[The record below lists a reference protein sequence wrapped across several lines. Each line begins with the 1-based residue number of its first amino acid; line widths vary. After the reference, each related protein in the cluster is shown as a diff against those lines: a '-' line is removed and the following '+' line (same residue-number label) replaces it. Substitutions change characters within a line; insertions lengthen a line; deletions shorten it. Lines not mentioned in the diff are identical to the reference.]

1 MIRKFLDLGIQPLA
15 NQYLNKPKN
24 LSVKKGQLY
33 NLKVCFNSKTKL
45 VSISKKIPVKK
56 MFNNTYPYKSSM
68 SKTMLNSFKNLSNEI
83 KKRFKPKLF
92 LEIGSNDGALIRN
105 FNIKNTVCVEP
116 CTNLAKITKKKGYLT
131 YAKYWNY
138 NLSAEIKKKF
148 NSIDVIY
155 AANTLTHIANL
166 REVFRS
172 ICNILS
178 NDGVLII
185 EDPSLLECIKQT
197 SYDQFYNEHIYVFS
211 ALAVKNIINEFELEL
226 FDIQKISTHGG
237 SLRYFIKRKK
247 NNQIKISNKVSTQIN
262 KEIKYGLD
270 KFSTFVKFGEKT
282 VNSKNKLIL
291 LLNRLKKQNKIIVG
305 YGATAKATTVL
316 NYCGIDE
323 KIIDFFIDTT
333 PDKINKYMP
342 GKKILIKKYNKK
354 IYKNVDYFLLG
365 AWNFKKEI
373 LKKEKKF
380 IKNGGKFITHV
391 PKPKIIIS

>member
-15 NQYLNKPKN
+15 NQYLSKPIN
-24 LSVKKGQLY
+24 LSLKKGQLY
-33 NLKVCFNSKTKL
+33 NLNVCFNSKTKL

-68 SKTMLNSFKNLSNEI
+68 SKTMLDSFKNLSNEI

-92 LEIGSNDGALIRN
+92 LEIGSNDGALIKN
-105 FNIKNTVCVEP
+105 FSIKNTLCVEP
-116 CTNLAKITKKKGYLT
+116 CSNLAKITKKNGYFT
-131 YAKYWNY
+131 YSKYWDY
-138 NLSAEIKKKF
+138 TLSTKIKKRF
-148 NSIDVIY
+148 NSVDVIY

-166 REVFRS
+166 RDVFKS

-178 NDGVLII
+178 NNGVLII
-185 EDPSLLECIKQT
+185 EDPSLLECIKKT

-211 ALAVKNIINEFELEL
+211 ALAVKNIINEFGLEL

-247 NNQIKISNKVSTQIN
+247 NNQIKISNKVSTQID

-282 VNSKNKLIL
+282 VNSKNKLIS
-291 LLNRLKKQNKIIVG
+291 LLNKLKKQNKTIVG

-316 NYCGIDE
+316 NYCDIDE
-323 KIIDFFIDTT
+323 KTIDFFIDTT

-342 GKKILIKKYNKK
+342 GKKILIKRYNKK

-380 IKNGGKFITHV
+380 IKKGGKFITHV
-391 PKPKIIIS
+391 PKPKILIS

>member
-15 NQYLNKPKN
+15 NQYLSKPIN
-24 LSVKKGQLY
+24 LSLKKGQLY
-33 NLKVCFNSKTKL
+33 NLNVCFNSKTKL

-68 SKTMLNSFKNLSNEI
+68 SKTMLDSFKNLSNEI

-92 LEIGSNDGALIRN
+92 LEIGSNDGALIKN
-105 FNIKNTVCVEP
+105 FSIKNTLCVEP
-116 CTNLAKITKKKGYLT
+116 CSNLAKITKKNGYFT
-131 YAKYWNY
+131 YSKYWDY
-138 NLSAEIKKKF
+138 TLSTKIKKRF
-148 NSIDVIY
+148 NSVDVIY

-166 REVFRS
+166 RDVFKS

-178 NDGVLII
+178 NNGVLII
-185 EDPSLLECIKQT
+185 EDPSLLECIKKT

-211 ALAVKNIINEFELEL
+211 ALAVKNIINEFGLEL

-247 NNQIKISNKVSTQIN
+247 NNQIKISNKVTTQIN

-270 KFSTFVKFGEKT
+270 KFSTFVKFGKKT
-282 VNSKNKLIL
+282 VNSKNRLISL
-291 LLNRLKKQNKIIVG
+291 LYRLKKQNKTIAG

-316 NYCGIDE
+316 NYCDIDE

-342 GKKILIKKYNKK
+342 GKKIPIKKYNKK

-380 IKNGGKFITHV
+380 IKKGGKFITHV
-391 PKPKIIIS
+391 PKPKILIS

>member
-33 NLKVCFNSKTKL
+33 NLNVCFNSKTKL

-92 LEIGSNDGALIRN
+92 LEIGSNDGALIKN

-116 CTNLAKITKKKGYLT
+116 CANLAKITKKNGYFT

-138 NLSAEIKKKF
+138 SLSTEIKKKF

-178 NDGVLII
+178 NNGVLII

-211 ALAVKNIINEFELEL
+211 ALAVKNIINEFGLEL

-270 KFSTFVKFGEKT
+270 KFATFVKFGEKT
-282 VNSKNKLIL
+282 VNSKNRLIY
-291 LLNRLKKQNKIIVG
+291 LLNRLKKQNKTIVG

-316 NYCGIDE
+316 NYCDIDE

-342 GKKILIKKYNKK
+342 GKKIPIKKYNKK

-373 LKKEKKF
+373 FKKEKKF
-380 IKNGGKFITHV
+380 IKKGGKFITHV
-391 PKPKIIIS
+391 PKPRIIIS

>member
-33 NLKVCFNSKTKL
+33 NLNVCFNSKTKL

-92 LEIGSNDGALIRN
+92 LEIGSNDGALIKN

-116 CTNLAKITKKKGYLT
+116 CANLAKITKKNGYFT

-138 NLSAEIKKKF
+138 SLSTEIKKKF

-178 NDGVLII
+178 NNGVLII

-211 ALAVKNIINEFELEL
+211 ALAVKNIINEFGLEL

-237 SLRYFIKRKK
+237 SLRYFIKRKN

-270 KFSTFVKFGEKT
+270 KFATFVKFGEKT
-282 VNSKNKLIL
+282 VNSKNRLIY
-291 LLNRLKKQNKIIVG
+291 LLNRLKKQNKTIVG

-316 NYCGIDE
+316 NYCDIDE

-342 GKKILIKKYNKK
+342 GKKIPIKKYNKK

-373 LKKEKKF
+373 FKKEKKF
-380 IKNGGKFITHV
+380 IKKGGKFITHV
-391 PKPKIIIS
+391 PKPRIIIS